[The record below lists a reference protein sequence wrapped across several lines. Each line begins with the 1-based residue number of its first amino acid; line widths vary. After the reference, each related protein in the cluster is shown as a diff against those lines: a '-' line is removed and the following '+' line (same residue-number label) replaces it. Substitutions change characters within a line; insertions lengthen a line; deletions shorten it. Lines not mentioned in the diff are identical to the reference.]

1 MLNSEIF
8 GTRLSALDVSLPAMN
23 DNRVF
28 FRRRRYLMLRVADH
42 PVLDMRRFLS
52 GTIAVEQIARC
63 SLLCPVTGE
72 PLPVTAAE
80 LELLMT
86 IPADRWVPA
95 AELQAADEE
104 LRARLLD
111 LARRGIL
118 LSDPPADSWDHLA
131 GAEQVLAE
139 MEWLDIAAVYHAH
152 SRWEGVVGVDASQK
166 TDEETHRM
174 QLEDLRR
181 MRGDPPPHFVE
192 RTDASR
198 RIALRTPTLSGSFF
212 ETLRARRTTR
222 AYRSDRA
229 LPLSALEHMLY
240 AVFGTQGIKE
250 FAPGITAI
258 KRTSP
263 SGGALHP
270 IEGYRAREQRGR
282 DPAVYTI
289 TRRERMR
296 WRNSNA
302 WMPQRAFARVPSYS
316 GSTYFAEAH
325 ALVIHVARFDRNF
338 WKYAPQ
344 SQGYKAVLR
353 IGHLSRRFNL
363 TATHLGPALSTPRL
377 SMMPY
382 RASAPSRTCARG
394 GDRINGVGIADTAR
408 NELHFVRSPYQP
420 KGVACCRFRDLA
432 AHYNRNLTRTES
444 NMKGSRPNNSCERS
458 PLIRTT
464 EHGRTDPIAALADWG
479 ITSTRANP
487 NRAVRLPPNGQI
499 GSPRRTMGQTSS
511 PALSRASSSS
521 CYS

>member
-1 MLNSEIF
+1 
-8 GTRLSALDVSLPAMN
+8 MN

-80 LELLMT
+80 LEVLMT
-86 IPADRWVPA
+86 VPTDRWVPA

-104 LRARLLD
+104 LRTRLLD

-139 MEWLDIAAVYHAH
+139 MEWLDVAAVYHAH
-152 SRWEGVVGVDASQK
+152 SRWEGVVGVDTSQK
-166 TDEETHRM
+166 TDEEAHRM
-174 QLEDLRR
+174 RLEELRR
-181 MRGDPPPHFVE
+181 LRGDPPPHFVE

-212 ETLRARRTTR
+212 ETLLARRTTR
-222 AYRSDRA
+222 AYRSDQA

-240 AVFGTQGIKE
+240 AVFGTHGIRE

-270 IEGYRAREQRGR
+270 IEGYVLVSNVDEIPAGLYHYETGTHALAQLECMDAASARSVASQFTAG
-282 DPAVYTI
+282 
-289 TRRERMR
+289 
-296 WRNSNA
+296 
-302 WMPQRAFARVPSYS
+302 Q
-316 GSTYFAEAH
+316 TYFAEAH

-338 WKYAPQ
+338 WKYAQ
-344 SQGYKAVLR
+344 HRKAYKAVMMDSA
-353 IGHLSRRFNL
+353 HLSQTFYL
-363 TATHLGPALSTPRL
+363 TAAHLGLGAFYTAAINDADIARRL
-377 SMMPY
+377 
-382 RASAPSRTCARG
+382 RLAPVREAAIA
-394 GDRINGVGIADTAR
+394 INGVGIADTAR
-408 NELHFVRSPYQP
+408 NELHFVPDPYQP
-420 KGVACCRFRDLA
+420 KGVA
-432 AHYNRNLTRTES
+432 
-444 NMKGSRPNNSCERS
+444 
-458 PLIRTT
+458 
-464 EHGRTDPIAALADWG
+464 
-479 ITSTRANP
+479 
-487 NRAVRLPPNGQI
+487 
-499 GSPRRTMGQTSS
+499 
-511 PALSRASSSS
+511 
-521 CYS
+521 